1 MAKIDRVEDLPEWF
15 KLEKYQ
21 ECKSFGAVEWLEQL
35 ERRRDILKT
44 HPMYMEYPEREDYEQ
59 WENFCLE
66 FWKLTTWDLSR
77 EVRDAPLYSP
87 SEGKIREWVLD
98 PYARPVRAIYPYDF
112 IEQSSRDLEAERK
125 GKAPAG
131 MSVRWDSMNPSNI
144 TNITFLRQSHIPLS
158 LNYYNGAPE
167 VPLIQVDLGVSDA
180 ALKEAFSDWLKEAR
194 ANQKPEGTKRSK
206 PFYERWARYGMLP
219 YLDLK
224 TWALETDTHIP
235 DRVMSAAVS
244 HYDAG
249 EANLRKT
256 VAPLADSLMRSLKE
270 LEILAAAEVTA
281 AGETPETFKV

>member
-1 MAKIDRVEDLPEWF
+1 MAKIDRVEGLPEWF

-35 ERRRDILKT
+35 ERRRDLLET
-44 HPMYMEYPEREDYEQ
+44 HPMYLEYPEREDYEQ

-66 FWKLTTWDLSR
+66 FWKLTVQKPAK
-77 EVRDAPLYSP
+77 EVRAAPLYRP

-98 PYARPVRAIYPYDF
+98 PYVRPIRSVCPYDF
-112 IEQSSRDLEAERK
+112 IWQSSRDLEAERK

-131 MSVRWDSMNPSNI
+131 MSVRWDSLSPSNI
-144 TNITFLRQSHIPLS
+144 TNITFLRQSHTPLY

-167 VPLIQVDLGVSDA
+167 IPLIQVDLGVSDA
-180 ALKEAFSDWLKEAR
+180 VLKDAFATWLKEAR
-194 ANQKPEGTKRSK
+194 ANQKTEGFKRGK
-206 PFYERWARYGMLP
+206 PLYERWARYGVLP

-281 AGETPETFKV
+281 TGEISETFKV